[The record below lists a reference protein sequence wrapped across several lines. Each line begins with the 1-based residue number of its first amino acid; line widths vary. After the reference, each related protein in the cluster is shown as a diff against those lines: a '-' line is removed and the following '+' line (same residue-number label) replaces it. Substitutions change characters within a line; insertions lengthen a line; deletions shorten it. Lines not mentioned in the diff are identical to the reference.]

1 MIKTYENGR
10 KFLEEAGNAMLRRE
24 AVFQNILVNARAGM
38 DRAASPDFFQG
49 TVWNGEE
56 LILAF
61 CNCHPWNFTIGAVL
75 TKEDAQADSAAV
87 DEKIKEA
94 VKELA
99 AFANETELPIT
110 GINASGPICRTFLTY
125 YNAGSRIARKHLSMD
140 IMVCRKQEKIV
151 LQEGIYR
158 SAVSGDEE
166 WILEGC
172 LAFEKEALGTV
183 GSREEYRKDI
193 RERQLA
199 EDRVRLFCLPD
210 NTPVCMVKRCREL
223 KHGFGINQVYTLP
236 QYRGKGYAQT
246 LVYKVCEEFL
256 KEPFTFA
263 TLYVDKKN
271 PISNRV
277 YQKVGFEVVEDAY
290 DYIFKEDAEL

>member
-10 KFLEEAGNAMLRRE
+10 KFLEEAGNAMCRRE

-38 DRAASPDFFQG
+38 DRAASPDFFSG

-61 CNCHPWNFTIGAVL
+61 CNCHPWSFVIGTVL
-75 TKEDAQADSAAV
+75 TKEEVQSDRAVV
-87 DEKIKEA
+87 DEKVKEA

-99 AFANETELPIT
+99 AFVKEKELPIT
-110 GINASGPICRTFLTY
+110 GINANGSICRTFLTY
-125 YNAGSRIARKHLSMD
+125 YYAGSRIARKHLSMD
-140 IMVCRKQEKIV
+140 IMVCRKLKDIV
-151 LQEGIYR
+151 QQKGIYR

-172 LAFEKEALGTV
+172 LAFEKEALGTA
-183 GSREEYRKDI
+183 GNREDYRKDI

-199 EDRVRLFCLPD
+199 QDCVRLFCLPD

-223 KHGFGINQVYTLP
+223 EHGFGINQVYTLP
-236 QYRGKGYAQT
+236 KYRGKGYAQT
-246 LVYKVCEEFL
+246 LVYKICEEFL
-256 KEPFTFA
+256 KEPYTFA

-290 DYIFKEDAEL
+290 DYVFKEDAEL